1 MVDPEPVTAAELL
14 RILAQAYAGRAPSYR
29 LPSRMVETAL
39 RVPAVQQAFG
49 GAPRESIR
57 YLNHPVR
64 FDVRRA
70 SDVLGG
76 AAGLRVPRFAEYAPA
91 LVRFF
96 REHEDDP
103 RLVPA

>member
-1 MVDPEPVTAAELL
+1 
-14 RILAQAYAGRAPSYR
+14 
-29 LPSRMVETAL
+29 MVEAAL
-39 RVPAVQQAFG
+39 RVPAVRQAFG
-49 GAPRESIR
+49 GAPRESIV

-96 REHEDDP
+96 REHEDEP
-103 RLVPA
+103 RLKPGRSE

>member
-1 MVDPEPVTAAELL
+1 VT
-14 RILAQAYAGRAPSYR
+14 S
-29 LPSRMVETAL
+29 AL
-39 RVPAVQQAFG
+39 RVPTVRALFG

-64 FDVRRA
+64 FDARRA
-70 SDVLGG
+70 ADVLGG
-76 AAGLRVPRFAEYAPA
+76 AGLRVPRFEEYAGT

-103 RLVPA
+103 AFIP

>member
-1 MVDPEPVTAAELL
+1 V
-14 RILAQAYAGRAPSYR
+14 R
-29 LPSRMVETAL
+29 
-39 RVPAVQQAFG
+39 QAFG

-57 YLNHPVR
+57 YLNHPVS

-91 LVRFF
+91 LVDYF
-96 REHEDDP
+96 RENEDEP
-103 RLVPA
+103 RFGLGRPE

>member
-1 MVDPEPVTAAELL
+1 MCTQRPKPLIT
-14 RILAQAYAGRAPSYR
+14 
-29 LPSRMVETAL
+29 
-39 RVPAVQQAFG
+39 

-57 YLNHPVR
+57 YLNHPVS

-103 RLVPA
+103 RLSLGK